1 MGWSL
6 NDYNDDFTSVP
17 DDVDFITNYVFSMT
31 SPTDATVHAV
41 WAVDDDEDGTP
52 DYEEM
57 AVVTVEIYA
66 GNVLSSS
73 TQVEQSVGSSYGVA
87 EIADTITYNGQIY
100 VYDRIENNNI
110 TVSINDENNII
121 RIHYQLQQGS
131 GDSSDP
137 VNPGGPTDSNDP
149 TDTGNLNDNPNDDS
163 TLPNTDNQTDVNV
176 TENPRTPA
184 ANAGT
189 VTNQTGTDVTGDAT
203 QDRTDTDQNV
213 DDEEIIEDNEV
224 PQAGT
229 DETQNIED
237 NQTPLAGKTDDS
249 SWSIVDLILTLLSI
263 VFMILTF
270 IKKRETII
278 KAISGAAAVASTIVF
293 ILTQDLTAKMIMFDT
308 WTILFVIAIIV
319 QAASYI
325 LSRKE
330 KEKDEE

>member
-1 MGWSL
+1 M
-6 NDYNDDFTSVP
+6 
-17 DDVDFITNYVFSMT
+17 
-31 SPTDATVHAV
+31 
-41 WAVDDDEDGTP
+41 
-52 DYEEM
+52 
-57 AVVTVEIYA
+57 
-66 GNVLSSS
+66 
-73 TQVEQSVGSSYGVA
+73 
-87 EIADTITYNGQIY
+87 
-100 VYDRIENNNI
+100 
-110 TVSINDENNII
+110 
-121 RIHYQLQQGS
+121 
-131 GDSSDP
+131 
-137 VNPGGPTDSNDP
+137 
-149 TDTGNLNDNPNDDS
+149 
-163 TLPNTDNQTDVNV
+163 
-176 TENPRTPA
+176 TENPRIPA